1 MNKYLYLTLCFVA
14 LSCTNESLLNVNE
27 KKSNAKVLSRSS
39 IGLSVNHPQ
48 YMVSDSAYHF
58 YLTGSSYFD
67 IAGDY
72 WSTSPNTSH
81 ISEQINGA
89 YITFY
94 QGGTYDI
101 NLGLLDSNGQTYT
114 CDGIV
119 SVDVF
124 EMFPTITGSTIIEK
138 NISSTF
144 EVNYNNIVSNY
155 TVEWNI
161 PSELTYIASG
171 KQLTLTPSTPGTYE
185 IKCRVIEQCPL
196 HNESGVHV
204 SNWCSKTI
212 TVIDAVRYDDWIVV
226 NPVKNP
232 GGSLSFDLRYK
243 SSRDGYHCNAMYY
256 VFLYQGAYD
265 GFYASQAW
273 EWEKALNENYY
284 HPPVID
290 EEYGFVYCDWDYV
303 NNESYISI
311 GKDELYSKFRTISNF
326 PSNKTI
332 DDIEYVILFV
342 RDNKDNV
349 YPQYSSTC
357 EFEYDN

>member
-1 MNKYLYLTLCFVA
+1 MKFILFILTSLFI
-14 LSCTNESLLNVNE
+14 LSCDNE
-27 KKSNAKVLSRSS
+27 KIADNEPIKSRNATNW
-39 IGLSVNHPQ
+39 SVVPPSTYLVTDTTYWFELKGAWSNYAGASWTTYPGTTS
-48 YMVSDSAYHF
+48 VSGTIQGA
-58 YLTGSSYFD
+58 
-67 IAGDY
+67 
-72 WSTSPNTSH
+72 H
-81 ISEQINGA
+81 ITFNEGGPYQINLRL
-89 YITFY
+89 
-94 QGGTYDI
+94 YDY
-101 NLGLLDSNGQTYT
+101 SNQSTLH
-114 CDGIV
+114 DGIV
-119 SVDVF
+119 TTSVF
-124 EMFPTITGSTIIEK
+124 EKNPTILGMDKIEK
-138 NISSTF
+138 SITNSYT
-144 EVNYNNIVSNY
+144 VNYNNVVSNY
-155 TVEWNI
+155 SVEWDI
-161 PSELTYIASG
+161 PNGLLHSKYG
-171 KQLTLTPSTPGTYE
+171 KQLNLTPTTTGTFE

-232 GGSLSFDLRYK
+232 SGSLSFDLRYK
-243 SSRDGYHCNAMYY
+243 SSRDGYRCNAMYY